1 MHIMYP
7 ETVIYIV
14 LSFSKL
20 FMQQH
25 QWWTVG
31 RRDQLTVYISFWKI
45 IQDANY
51 QFLQQHQARDQPGI
65 QLRNAVILNG
75 EDRQR
80 ARRRSS
86 LGQVREAGGV
96 RQTGRQTNDAAS
108 SPGWTS
114 SAEEDARRRR
124 RHGPAARS
132 LPMARPPD
140 RHGPCGALELQWQ
153 QELAM
158 RSVR

>member
-86 LGQVREAGGV
+86 LGQVREVYARRDDKRTTPRLLRDGQVRPRRTLAAGDG
-96 RQTGRQTNDAAS
+96 TGRRRGACPWQGHPIAMVH
-108 SPGWTS
+108 
-114 SAEEDARRRR
+114 AE
-124 RHGPAARS
+124 HLNCSGSRS
-132 LPMARPPD
+132 L
-140 RHGPCGALELQWQ
+140 Q
-153 QELAM
+153 
-158 RSVR
+158 